1 VAAAT
6 LHARASKSQKDQNV
20 MAGASHGGLIWLAVR
35 HTTNPQAS
43 IVVYI
48 YIYSIEVVAVSVD
61 KPAGGSAECV
71 SSSGPASLNGQT
83 SNCHVRWDCRT
94 GHQWK
99 CSGFFFS
106 F

>member
-1 VAAAT
+1 MWQR
-6 LHARASKSQKDQNV
+6 LHYMHGRPKVKKTKMLWPARRTAVSYGWRLDILLTHK
-20 MAGASHGGLIWLAVR
+20 LALLF
-35 HTTNPQAS
+35 
-43 IVVYI
+43 I

-94 GHQWK
+94 EHQWK